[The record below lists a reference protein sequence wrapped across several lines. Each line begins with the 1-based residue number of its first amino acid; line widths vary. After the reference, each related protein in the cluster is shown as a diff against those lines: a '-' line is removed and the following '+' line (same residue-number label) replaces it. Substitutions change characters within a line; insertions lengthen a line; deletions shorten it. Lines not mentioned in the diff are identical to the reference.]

1 VAFYR
6 GKVAAVEDEL
16 NAEPGR
22 DAVQTIDASDR
33 IVTPGLV
40 DLHVHVGRGT
50 GSLSLDPDCAFASGT
65 PTNLDAGTYGALNF
79 TGFRHLTQNSRARL
93 YAFLNISALG
103 LTTRPELEI
112 LEYGDV
118 ERAVETCQRNPD
130 LIKGIK
136 VRLAR
141 EALGTN
147 NPMEALGLAK
157 EAASKTGLPL
167 LVHGIKIDETN
178 LLKGIELGDVL
189 AELRA
194 GDIYTHTYAWHSGI
208 VDRHGTVI
216 PEARE
221 AQERGVIYDVGHGSG
236 SFYWLVAETCL
247 NVGVGPGTLSTD
259 LHTSSYMGPAF
270 DLATTMSK
278 YLLLGCSLD
287 DVVEMA
293 TFAPAKAVGMEES
306 IGTLKVGAEAD
317 ATILDLQRGEFQLYD
332 IFGISRQ
339 GHRMLTPTL
348 AVCRGTVYLAN
359 SWRAAGW
366 AWPPRWP
373 SLPRRFC

>member
-1 VAFYR
+1 VAFYQ

-22 DAVQTIDASDR
+22 DTVRAIDASDR

-50 GSLSLDPDCAFASGT
+50 GYLSLDPDCAFISGT
-65 PTNLDAGTYGALNF
+65 PTNVDAGTYGALNF
-79 TGFRHLTQNSRARL
+79 ASFRHLTQDCRARL

-103 LTTRPELEI
+103 LTDRPELEVI
-112 LEYGDV
+112 EYGNV
-118 ERAVETCQRNPD
+118 ERAVETCQRNHD

-141 EALGTN
+141 EALGTT
-147 NPMEALGLAK
+147 NPMEALSLAK
-157 EAASKTGLPL
+157 EAASKAGLPL
-167 LVHGIKIDETN
+167 LVHGIKIDEID
-178 LLKGIELGDVL
+178 LLKGIKLGDVL
-189 AELRA
+189 AELRK

-208 VDRHGTVI
+208 VDSQGKVI

-247 NVGVGPGTLSTD
+247 NAGVGPGTLSTD
-259 LHTSSYMGPAF
+259 LHASSYMGPAY
-270 DLATTMSK
+270 DLATIMSK

-293 TFAPAKAVGMEES
+293 TLAPAKAVGMEES
-306 IGTLKVGAEAD
+306 IGTLRVGAEAD
-317 ATILDLQRGEFQLYD
+317 ATILDLQRGEFQFYD
-332 IFGISRQ
+332 IFGCLRQ
-339 GHRMLTPTL
+339 GHRTLTPTL
-348 AVCRGTVYLAN
+348 TVCRGTAYLAN
-359 SWRAAGW
+359 SWRAARW
-366 AWPPRWP
+366 TWPPRWP